1 MPVIKA
7 AHLLIYSDDAEA
19 TRAFL
24 RDVLGWPF
32 VVDPG
37 SVPDWPI
44 FRVGPSEL
52 GVHPTS
58 SDWEGKTWTSPRH
71 HSISLMCDDI
81 EAEKAALEAKGAAF
95 SGEISDM
102 GFGQAIMMKVPG
114 ADDVMLYQPTHTE
127 AHSLPD

>member
-1 MPVIKA
+1 
-7 AHLLIYSDDAEA
+7 
-19 TRAFL
+19 
-24 RDVLGWPF
+24 
-32 VVDPG
+32 
-37 SVPDWPI
+37 VPDWPI

-58 SDWEGKTWTSPRH
+58 SEWESKTWTSPRH

-102 GFGQAIMMKVPG
+102 GFGRGIMMKVPG
-114 ADDVMLYQPTHTE
+114 ADDVMLYQPSHPQ